1 MKGKLPTDSRVLDG
15 KYCNQLWLELKTLAR
30 VQERLTKEG
39 IRSPRTHGPVSRPAI
54 AMSVWRWCCRNP
66 DESFII
72 EQKARAAYGEN
83 LTREEWNIE
92 LIIHARNA
100 HTHAGYRK
108 WLAKN
113 GLEELARK
121 QALSE

>member
-30 VQERLTKEG
+30 VQERLTREG
-39 IRSPRTHGPVSRPAI
+39 IISPRTHKQISRPAI

-66 DESFII
+66 EESFTI
-72 EQKARAAYGEN
+72 EQKARAAYGET
-83 LTREEWNIE
+83 LTRNEWNNE
-92 LIIHARNA
+92 LIIHARNCYTA
-100 HTHAGYRK
+100 AGYRK

-113 GLEELARK
+113 DFEQLARN
-121 QALSE
+121 QLSH